1 MTLTKLAQLANVSVS
16 VVSKAFSGRED
27 VSDAMREHVFAVAR
41 AHGCFNQFY
50 HVPYDRPVVAV
61 IIPEVI
67 SQFYIHYM
75 EALKAGLEA
84 AGCTMLLSISNFA
97 PQMRDELVRYYTA
110 HGKVDA
116 LILLGSFGA
125 MPPCPG
131 DRPPVLIEIGGGVAP
146 VIGCR
151 ISHAMPDGLR
161 EALRCLRDA
170 GHRRIAYVGEAF
182 IESKAARMAAIMHEL
197 GLEPDPA
204 LMICSRYRFAEAG
217 ADGVERLWQL
227 PEAARPTAIVGGYGY
242 ITQGILAA
250 LGGRGIDVPG
260 EVSVVSMDSDPDPLD
275 GARQVSCI
283 PSGIDAICAAAMAA
297 LRARLP
303 LAGEARNAAEHVVIP
318 GAFCR
323 GETVGIR
330 CARGVMCAKLPAK

>member
-41 AHGCFNQFY
+41 ANGCFNQFY

-61 IIPEVI
+61 VIPEVI

-84 AGCTMLLSISNFA
+84 AGCTMLLSISNFD

-116 LILLGSFGA
+116 LILLGCFKA

-131 DRPPVLIEIGGGVAP
+131 DRPPVLIEIGSSAEP

-151 ISHAMPDGLR
+151 ISHAIDDGLR
-161 EALRCLRDA
+161 DALRCLRDA

-182 IESKAARMAAIMHEL
+182 IETKADRMAAILREL
-197 GLEPDPA
+197 GVKPDPA
-204 LMICSRYRFAEAG
+204 RFVCSRYRFAEAG
-217 ADGVERLWQL
+217 EDGVERLWQL
-227 PEAARPTAIVGGYGY
+227 PESARPTAIVGGYGY
-242 ITQGILAA
+242 ITQGILAGLA
-250 LGGRGIDVPG
+250 CRGIDVPE

-275 GARQVSCI
+275 QLLEVSCI
-283 PSGIDAICAAAMAA
+283 PSGIDAICAAAISA
-297 LRARLP
+297 LRERLSRT
-303 LAGEARNAAEHVVIP
+303 GDERNAPAHLVIP
-318 GAFCR
+318 GEFRR
-323 GETVGIR
+323 GETVGGV
-330 CARGVMCAKLPAK
+330 RGCSFSKEK